1 MASPST
7 FAAFFPNDRATR
19 SLNWHEVVGDALLF
33 VSLPFLFF
41 PSALLPLG
49 FFAVLGWYAWRWLWR
64 ASPIS
69 KTRVNA
75 LLLLL
80 LVMVAIGLRIAPE
93 PAYSTVTV
101 AHILVGVTLF
111 FAIQDWG
118 TWPNAVW
125 RILELTVLLGLG
137 FTLASPFV
145 TSGAW
150 NKLFNIGFLDMRF
163 HALLDQPS
171 NPNIVAGM
179 LGPMLP
185 L

>member
-1 MASPST
+1 
-7 FAAFFPNDRATR
+7 
-19 SLNWHEVVGDALLF
+19 
-33 VSLPFLFF
+33 
-41 PSALLPLG
+41 
-49 FFAVLGWYAWRWLWR
+49 FFAVLLWYGWRWLTR
-64 ASPIS
+64 ASPVP
-69 KTRVNA
+69 KTRVNV
-75 LLLLL
+75 LLLVL
-80 LVMVAIGLRIAPE
+80 LVMVAIGLRLAPE

-118 TWPNAVW
+118 ASVNALW

-150 NKLFNIGFLDMRF
+150 NKLFNIAVVDMHF

-179 LGPMLP
+179 LAPMLP
-185 L
+185 LALALIESGRRGGRVLGAVALLPLL